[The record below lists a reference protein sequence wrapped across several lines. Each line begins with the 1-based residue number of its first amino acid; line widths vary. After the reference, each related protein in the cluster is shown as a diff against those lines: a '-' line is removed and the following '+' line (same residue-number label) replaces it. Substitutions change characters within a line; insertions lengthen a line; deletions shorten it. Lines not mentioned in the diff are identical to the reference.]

1 MEAGELYGTVML
13 SLSILLLGVFLLDRL
28 WRRGGIL
35 LPAKERGFL
44 DRGGMELQLFLGAFL
59 LFFLLNNHK
68 FVFYNNYLYDEHFFI
83 ISKFFNLSHLIYV
96 LLSYMLLSH
105 IFCLLVLF

>member
-1 MEAGELYGTVML
+1 MEAGELYGTIML

-44 DRGGMELQLFLGAFL
+44 DRGGMELLLFLGAFL
-59 LFFLLNNHK
+59 LFFLLNNH
-68 FVFYNNYLYDEHFFI
+68 
-83 ISKFFNLSHLIYV
+83 
-96 LLSYMLLSH
+96 
-105 IFCLLVLF
+105 